1 MIEYLD
7 EYLIFLVS
15 LFAIMNPI
23 GVIPIFISLTSNQTR
38 DYRRRISLHTAAAAF
53 VTLTVAYFIGEGLL
67 RFFSTSIQSLRL
79 AGGLI
84 IFATAWSMLQARG
97 VDTRQTGEQEKKA
110 PDSHGIAIVP
120 LAIPLTAGPGAISL
134 MIVAADST
142 RGLSQ
147 DAAAIS
153 GVLLASISILILFR
167 SADKVAVAMGT
178 TGISVLG
185 RLMGLILAAI
195 AVELISTSVGEMFPG
210 LLK

>member
-7 EYLIFLVS
+7 DYLIFLVS

-23 GVIPIFISLTSNQTR
+23 GVIPIFVSLTRSQTC
-38 DYRRRISLHTAAAAF
+38 DDRRRIPLRTAMAAF

-67 RFFSTSIQSLRL
+67 RFFSTSIASLRL

-84 IFATAWSMLQARG
+84 IFGTAWSMLQARG
-97 VDTRQTGEQEKKA
+97 GGDKQTDEQEKA
-110 PDSHGIAIVP
+110 AHGSHGIAIVP

-142 RGLSQ
+142 KGFIQ

-153 GVLLASISILILFR
+153 GALLVSISIFILFR
-167 SADKVAVAMGT
+167 SAARIAVAMGE
-178 TGISVLG
+178 TGMNVMG
-185 RLMGLILAAI
+185 RLMGLILAAL
-195 AVELISTSVGEMFPG
+195 AVELISTSLGEMFPG
-210 LLK
+210 LLQ